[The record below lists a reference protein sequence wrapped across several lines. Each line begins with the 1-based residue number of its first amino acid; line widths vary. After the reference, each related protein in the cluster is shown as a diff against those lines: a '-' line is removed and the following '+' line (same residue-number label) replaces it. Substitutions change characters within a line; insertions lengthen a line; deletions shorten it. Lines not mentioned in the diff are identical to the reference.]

1 MNEGGNTALQDNEDR
16 LKELKERAEKLKMDE
31 EAISNEIDK
40 LKNDISKQQ
49 VSLVHFLLSNDQS
62 YLRVIFT
69 TGWATGFHYRRRH
82 EILRGVNLSREPF
95 K

>member
-31 EAISNEIDK
+31 EAVSNEIDK

-62 YLRVIFT
+62 YLRVIWV
-69 TGWATGFHYRRRH
+69 GNRIPLPQQAL
-82 EILRGVNLSREPF
+82 ILRGVNLSREPF